1 MLCPL
6 LPSLSSLVKPRPN
19 HKPPCVISQQ
29 CFWPPGLM
37 AQCSPYDMRCLKGR
51 SALLFSSNLIPKLF
65 KHRGFSSK
73 YRMERVYVFVLV
85 CVCVCLYV
93 GERQR
98 QKGWVDSMQSNV
110 SFGIVTFSVFSLALL
125 HPFSPLL
132 PVSPFSC
139 GPYMPLS
146 EGVTSLGMNY
156 IFTQDDKLKDLLKQ
170 EQMSSLFGRGRSI
183 KFLAI
188 RVSLSATLV
197 LRMGHINHAAKDLC
211 GHRGSL
217 QTAAWD
223 TNRPSSC

>member
-1 MLCPL
+1 
-6 LPSLSSLVKPRPN
+6 
-19 HKPPCVISQQ
+19 
-29 CFWPPGLM
+29 
-37 AQCSPYDMRCLKGR
+37 
-51 SALLFSSNLIPKLF
+51 
-65 KHRGFSSK
+65 
-73 YRMERVYVFVLV
+73 
-85 CVCVCLYV
+85 
-93 GERQR
+93 
-98 QKGWVDSMQSNV
+98 
-110 SFGIVTFSVFSLALL
+110 
-125 HPFSPLL
+125 
-132 PVSPFSC
+132 
-139 GPYMPLS
+139 MPLS

-197 LRMGHINHAAKDLC
+197 LRMGHINHTAKDLC